1 MPNSRVSLVGSA
13 LASVLLGSISSVLG
27 FPALLGAVPLMP
39 PGWAGTWG
47 PARNLPPG
55 LPPVELP
62 YAELDKYILT
72 ALQPWAL
79 AKQEATEWNTDDT
92 GQVCKPSGIFR
103 QGHANGSGFRWVEAE
118 GKLYE
123 IHPNIEEFGLH
134 RDRKSTRLNSS
145 HEFVSRMPSSA

>member
-118 GKLYE
+118 EFACPQTGEVGERQPRFLCRWLAKRKLM
-123 IHPNIEEFGLH
+123 
-134 RDRKSTRLNSS
+134 
-145 HEFVSRMPSSA
+145 SR